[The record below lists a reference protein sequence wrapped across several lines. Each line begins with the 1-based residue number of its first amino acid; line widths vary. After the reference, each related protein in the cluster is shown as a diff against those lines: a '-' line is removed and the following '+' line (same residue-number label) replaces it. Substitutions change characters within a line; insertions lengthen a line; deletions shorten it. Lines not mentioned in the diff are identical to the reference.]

1 MVDCRWLITSYREI
15 QTDIQAF
22 VPAAVVLF
30 VYRVWY
36 YEEWTAPVVP
46 TKKAKKIGPVRKC
59 LPDQENW

>member
-1 MVDCRWLITSYREI
+1 MVYFEEKYSIFFNIRPYYLAKKFSVTTMVDCRWLITFYREI

-36 YEEWTAPVVP
+36 YEE
-46 TKKAKKIGPVRKC
+46 
-59 LPDQENW
+59 